1 MKFPSL
7 FRTPRHQRFNVS
19 PRYYDPVKE
28 EMDARVAQIRS
39 EMEGGSQLE
48 GDEDSSQIMQ
58 RTYSSRI
65 SGSFTTRTQRRSPVN
80 MMQMVILALL
90 LGLIAGYWYFGNL
103 ALYVIIT
110 ISSVLLYLKIKR
122 II

>member
-7 FRTPRHQRFNVS
+7 FRTPRHQRFTMS

-28 EMDARVAQIRS
+28 EMEARVSQIKS
-39 EMEGGSQLE
+39 EMKQGGEKEMKREMGQHFQSRIT
-48 GDEDSSQIMQ
+48 GSFA
-58 RTYSSRI
+58 RRSSRTNSI
-65 SGSFTTRTQRRSPVN
+65 N

-90 LGLIAGYWYFGNL
+90 LGTIAGYWYFGNL
-103 ALYVIIT
+103 ALYIMFGL
-110 ISSVLLYLKIKR
+110 SSVLLYLKLKR